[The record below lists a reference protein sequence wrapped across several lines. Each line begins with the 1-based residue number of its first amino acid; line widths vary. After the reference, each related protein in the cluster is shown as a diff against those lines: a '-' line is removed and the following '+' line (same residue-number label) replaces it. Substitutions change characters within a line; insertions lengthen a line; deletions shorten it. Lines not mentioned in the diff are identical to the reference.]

1 MIMKNDQVPLT
12 GFEILCTGYL
22 NIAQDD
28 LSEHCTGQLAGPHT
42 CTMRG
47 YYELLQASFC
57 C

>member
-1 MIMKNDQVPLT
+1 MKNDQVPLT